1 MKKSLFALGAA
12 ALLMTAC
19 GKSDKYSIEVS
30 VPEALQGQTIA
41 VLNAQNGDTLGSAV
55 ATDSLLTISGTV
67 KAPVMAIVSAQG
79 MPMFQ
84 LVLEPGKI
92 SFNDEGLAT
101 GTKSNDAFAAYADE
115 ITPIME
121 SLRNTTDENESE
133 SILKD
138 QFVPAA
144 VKFINANHN
153 NPYNTAVFGSVAP
166 FLSEA
171 QLKTVFEADTA
182 IANNPDA
189 QHVMANAVNKA
200 KTSAGSKYVDLTIAQ
215 EDSTLV
221 KLSDYIVP
229 GRFTLVDFW
238 ASWCRP
244 CRQEIPALISLYN
257 KYKDAG
263 LDVVGVAVWDRV
275 PDTKKAIEEL
285 GINYPVI
292 LNGNRETTDAYGI
305 MGIPCIM
312 LIDPQGVIIARD
324 LFGQNLIDTV
334 DQAIASKRR

>member
-1 MKKSLFALGAA
+1 MKNVLFALGTAA
-12 ALLMTAC
+12 VLLTAC
-19 GKSDKYSIEVS
+19 GKSDKYSVEVS
-30 VPEALQGQTIA
+30 VPEQFQGQTVAI
-41 VLNAQNGDTLGSAV
+41 LNAQTGDTLGSAV
-55 ATDSLLTISGTV
+55 ATDSLLTISGEI
-67 KAPVMAIVSAQG
+67 KAPVMAIVSTQG
-79 MPMFQ
+79 LPMYQ

-92 SFNDEGLAT
+92 SFNEDGLAT
-101 GTKSNDAFAAYADE
+101 GTASNDAFATYANE

-133 SILKD
+133 SILND
-138 QFVPAA
+138 QFVPAD
-144 VKFINANHN
+144 VKFIESHHN
-153 NPYNTAVFGSVAP
+153 SPYNMAVFGSVAP
-166 FLSEA
+166 FLNEE
-171 QLKTVFEADTA
+171 QLKSVFAADTA

-189 QHVMANAVNKA
+189 QHIMLNAENKT
-200 KTSAGSKYVDLTIAQ
+200 KTSAGNKYLDLTISQ

-244 CRQEIPALISLYN
+244 CRQEIPTLIELYN

-263 LDVVGVAVWDRV
+263 LDVVGVAVWDKV

-292 LNGNRETTDAYGI
+292 LNGDRETTDAYGI

-312 LIDPQGVIIARD
+312 LIDPQGTIIARD
-324 LFGQNLIDTV
+324 LFGQKLIDTV